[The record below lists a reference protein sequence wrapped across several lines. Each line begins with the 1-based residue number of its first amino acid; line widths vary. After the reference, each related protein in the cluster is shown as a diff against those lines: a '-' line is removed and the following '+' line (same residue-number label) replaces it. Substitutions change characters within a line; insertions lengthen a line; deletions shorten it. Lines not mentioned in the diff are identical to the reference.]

1 MKKLV
6 FLFLLLIT
14 SFIQGQNV
22 FFNTGVNITT
32 YDYENSSGGTSDN
45 LQSSTGSF
53 YEIGYAIPIDFA
65 NRSRGWGRYSR
76 LKFKTSFTLN
86 NYNATGGNNL
96 DNYDWE
102 SQYMGLRTNVE
113 FFIWKSDFF
122 SGTIDGGVGFEF
134 LSRGK
139 QKIGGETFDLKSND
153 EFNSLFLTPKLG
165 FNFVYNVT
173 DDVGLS
179 AGFHL
184 SKATSSKGSN
194 GGEKV
199 QFNNSQVGFGIIIQ
213 VY

>member
-1 MKKLV
+1 MKKLLYI
-6 FLFLLLIT
+6 F
-14 SFIQGQNV
+14 FIIISSYGYGQNV

-53 YEIGYAIPIDFA
+53 YEIGYAIPIYFS

-86 NYNATGGNNL
+86 NYNATGGNSL
-96 DNYDWE
+96 DNYDWKT
-102 SQYMGLRTNVE
+102 QYMGLRTNLE
-113 FFIWKSDFF
+113 FFIWKSDYF

-134 LSRGK
+134 LGRGK

-173 DDVGLS
+173 EDVGLS
-179 AGFHL
+179 AGFNL
-184 SKATSSKGSN
+184 SKATSSKGGN
-194 GGEKV
+194 GGENV
-199 QFNNSQVGFGIIIQ
+199 QFNNSQISFGINIQ